1 METEILK
8 AFVWVSS
15 RFGPVLACSSRVL
28 AVFADL
34 RGFHPFFVAPKVKL
48 LSSGQ
53 LLDELPEVFD
63 SLLAVVDQERMIY
76 LRHQAAV
83 ERELQAV
90 RRSQAVVKRMRGKGQ
105 RQAELLGLWS
115 TSYVSTEIDGTQRA
129 LSRGSLKLSE
139 EKALVERLKQLR
151 SLEACEEQVIAASR
165 AAGRV
170 RDRASWAESSLDK
183 VRLWCF

>member
-115 TSYVSTEIDGTQRA
+115 TSYVSTEIDGTQRGCSA
-129 LSRGSLKLSE
+129 GRRARRWRSVAS
-139 EKALVERLKQLR
+139 KARPLA
-151 SLEACEEQVIAASR
+151 LEAIWDTHFGWRRWYFQ
-165 AAGRV
+165 
-170 RDRASWAESSLDK
+170 
-183 VRLWCF
+183 